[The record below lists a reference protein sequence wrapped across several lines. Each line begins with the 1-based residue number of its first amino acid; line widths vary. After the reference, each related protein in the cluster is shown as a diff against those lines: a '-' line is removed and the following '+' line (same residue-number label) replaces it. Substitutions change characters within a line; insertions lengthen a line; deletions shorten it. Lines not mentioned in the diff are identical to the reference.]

1 MTEES
6 THVRCLKDT
15 IGTLQNLVALTTPEK
30 LLWKPASDRWSICEV
45 LNHLT
50 DVEKL
55 AVGLRAKRILDEDIP
70 LFVDY
75 DREARYR
82 AGAYGNDD
90 GERALENFRKARKTS
105 LAWLEKIRPSD
116 WKRRGIHHVV
126 GEVELSQILSLWAFH
141 DLSHIRQVAE
151 LVKAISFWDGVGS
164 LQVYYS
170 VQP

>member
-151 LVKAISFWDGVGS
+151 LVKALSFWDGIGS